1 MPFVRDLVDRNV
13 PIVVAQENPKKGMSG
28 ERYALY
34 RAATTTVE
42 FLDLGGSRGDLQH
55 DLRKGFVKGV
65 GWELAAE
72 LSEFSNET
80 VPARVDPAAAT
91 ETEIDDRTFD
101 PVDDTTYTTNRCY
114 TLSSSAETTI
124 LGACHDH

>member
-1 MPFVRDLVDRNV
+1 MRGIDSP
-13 PIVVAQENPKKGMSG
+13 PMS
-28 ERYALY
+28 RRR
-34 RAATTTVE
+34 RASRRRRGPRRR
-42 FLDLGGSRGDLQH
+42 GGSRGDLQH

>member
-1 MPFVRDLVDRNV
+1 MFHSCFTNHLR
-13 PIVVAQENPKKGMSG
+13 
-28 ERYALY
+28 
-34 RAATTTVE
+34 
-42 FLDLGGSRGDLQH
+42 RGP
-55 DLRKGFVKGV
+55 
-65 GWELAAE
+65 
-72 LSEFSNET
+72 
-80 VPARVDPAAAT
+80 PARVDPAAAT